1 MKKRSIKNLKLNK
14 KCISNLKGG
23 IWKEQAPPTDF
34 CATSINCPLNH
45 EGC

>member
-23 IWKEQAPPTDF
+23 IRPEKAPPTNF
-34 CATSINCPLNH
+34 NCTTSFNCGNV